1 MRRLQPLF
9 TTPPLEKAAAL
20 TVLAAALTVLAD
32 PARLQLLSLLASF
45 PDGEACNGDL
55 TRALGRLSQP
65 TVSHHLEILTAAGLI
80 TRRKEGTRAFYRL
93 QARELAPVIAAL
105 STGRGDPA

>member
-9 TTPPLEKAAAL
+9 TTPPLEKADAYD
-20 TVLAAALTVLAD
+20 LAAALTVLAD

-55 TRALGRLSQP
+55 TQALGRLSQP
-65 TVSHHLEILTAAGLI
+65 TVSHHLQILTSAGLI

-93 QARELAPVIAAL
+93 HARELAPVIAAL
-105 STGRGDPA
+105 STGWGEPQ